1 MPDYKYL
8 IVGGG
13 ITSDAAVKGIRQI
26 DSSGTIGIISTE
38 KYPPYNRPLLS
49 KGLWKGEPLEKVWRD
64 TPKENVEIHLSRLA
78 KNIDPQKKYVVDDRG
93 VTYSFD
99 KLLLATG
106 GAVRRLPYAA
116 EGIIYF
122 RTLEDYHHLR
132 ALTERGEKFAIIGG
146 GFIGAEI
153 AAALA
158 MNNKSVT
165 MIFPEEGIGARV
177 YPSAVSQFLNT
188 FYQSKNVEVLSKQS
202 VVNIEKQNSLYV
214 ITTQSGLKIAVDG
227 VVAGIGIQPNVE
239 LAQTAALAVDNGIVV
254 DEFLVTS
261 HFDIYS
267 AGDVANYFSPILG
280 KSVRVEH
287 EDNANMMGEI
297 AGKNMAGSK
306 TAYNYLPSF
315 YSDMFELGYEAVGEL
330 DSRFEIIEQWKEQ
343 FREGIIYYLCE
354 GRIRGVLLWNTWGQV
369 EAAKNLISEK
379 SLLNA
384 QNVIGRLPV

>member
-26 DSSGTIGIISTE
+26 DSSGTIGIISNE

-49 KGLWKGEPLEKVWRD
+49 KGLWKGEPLEKVWRAIP
-64 TPKENVEIHLSRLA
+64 TENVEIHLSRLA
-78 KNIDPQKKYVVDDRG
+78 KSIDPQKKYVVDDRG

-106 GAVRRLPYAA
+106 GSVRRLPYAA

-132 ALTERGEKFAIIGG
+132 ALTERGEKFAVIGG

-153 AAALA
+153 ASALA

-165 MIFPEEGIGARV
+165 MIFPEDGIGARV
-177 YPSAVSQFLNT
+177 YPPAVSQFLNT

-202 VVNIEKQNSLYV
+202 VVNIERQNSSYV
-214 ITTQSGLKIAVDG
+214 ITTQSGLKITVDG

-239 LAQTAALAVDNGIVV
+239 LARSAGLAVDNGIVV
-254 DEFLVTS
+254 DEFLATS
-261 HFDIYS
+261 HSDIYS
-267 AGDVANYFSPILG
+267 AGDVANFFSPILG

-306 TAYNYLPSF
+306 TAYHYLPSF

-330 DSRFEIIEQWKEQ
+330 DSRFEIIEQWEEQ
-343 FREGIIYYLCE
+343 FREGIIYYLRE
-354 GRIRGVLLWNTWGQV
+354 GRIRGILLWNTWGQV
-369 EAAKNLISEK
+369 EAAKKLISEK
-379 SLLNA
+379 CPFNA